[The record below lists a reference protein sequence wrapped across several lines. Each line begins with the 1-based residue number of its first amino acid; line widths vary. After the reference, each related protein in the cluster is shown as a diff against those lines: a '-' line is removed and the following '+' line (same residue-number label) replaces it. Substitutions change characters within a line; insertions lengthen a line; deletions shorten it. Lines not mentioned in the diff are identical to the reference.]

1 MVCQGG
7 KSKPQKIVSLEKLTS
22 VAKLVQKSP
31 EMLTIQNS
39 SAGQTTFF
47 GRTNAKKVVSWQDK
61 CQKSSILAGQIPKSS
76 ILVGQMPFW

>member
-1 MVCQGG
+1 MVKWDQ
-7 KSKPQKIVSLEKLTS
+7 SKTFKILLFQPKM
-22 VAKLVQKSP
+22 A